1 MPGLPAALFGAAGV
15 LPPILLEM
23 SPMKTRFAL
32 TLMALLPILV
42 ACKAQDGSADTV
54 APAADAPAAAPA
66 APAASDT
73 APAAPTATAD
83 TASTPATDAAAP
95 PAADA
100 PAAPAAARA
109 PSGAEPVAGTDY
121 VDIPGGQP
129 FQPTNGKIEVVEV
142 FGYVCPACAAFQPL
156 VGPWKAGLPADVHFV
171 YVPAMFGGTWDDYAH
186 AFYAAEA
193 LGVQEKTHEA
203 LYKAIHVDQTLKG
216 ERGRD
221 SVQDIAGFYAKY
233 GVDPKQFADTMGSF
247 AVSSKTNRAKQF
259 ATRSGVDG
267 TPSLI
272 VNGKYLIKGKSYPDK
287 LRIADH
293 LIARERAALAK

>member
-1 MPGLPAALFGAAGV
+1 
-15 LPPILLEM
+15 
-23 SPMKTRFAL
+23 MKTRFAL

-42 ACKAQDGSADTV
+42 ACKAQDGTTDTV
-54 APAADAPAAAPA
+54 APAAAAPAAATA
-66 APAASDT
+66 APATGASDT
-73 APAAPTATAD
+73 APAAAAGN
-83 TASTPATDAAAP
+83 AAPATDATAP

-100 PAAPAAARA
+100 PAAPAAART

-129 FQPTNGKIEVVEV
+129 FQPTNGKIEVAEV
-142 FGYVCPACAAFQPL
+142 FGYVCPACARFQPQI
-156 VGPWKAGLPADVHFV
+156 GPWKAGLASDVHFV
-171 YVPAMFGGTWDDYAH
+171 YVPAMFGGPWDDYAR

-193 LGVQEKTHEA
+193 MGVQEKTHEA
-203 LYKAIHVDQTLKG
+203 LYKAIHVDETLKG

-247 AVSSKTNRAKQF
+247 AVSTKTNRAKQF
-259 ATRSGVDG
+259 AMRSGVTG

-272 VNGKYLIKGKSYPDK
+272 INGKYLVKGKNYDDI